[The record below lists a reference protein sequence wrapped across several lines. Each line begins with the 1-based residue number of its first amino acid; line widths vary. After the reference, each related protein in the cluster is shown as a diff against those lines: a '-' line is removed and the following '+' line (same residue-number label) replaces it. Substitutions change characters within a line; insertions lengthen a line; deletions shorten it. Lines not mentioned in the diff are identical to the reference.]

1 MAGLIVLRS
10 LLQYTQE
17 LVSHHTASIVKVQV
31 REMLYQH
38 CLALGPGYFDQS
50 RTGDGVLTLAD
61 GVERLEAFFGRYL
74 PQLTVAI
81 LTPPLI
87 FAFMAFIDW
96 PIAVIFLVF
105 ALAALLIPNTLAKWN
120 TEKNLKRR
128 DAYGALGADFLDS
141 VQGLST
147 LKAFGQSRAR
157 GDLLATRSR
166 QLFRA
171 TMGVLVANSLNSA
184 VTLMGI
190 SAAAALALGFGAWR
204 VSQGDMELRPL
215 LIVLMLGVE
224 IFRPLRELIQLG
236 HEGMI
241 ALASAQAV
249 YEILDTPIQ
258 VRESETSTRRVNG
271 TEPILAPGIGLRK
284 RHFRLPVGTTP
295 CIGAGVLHP
304 PCRGGPRLGRPQ
316 WRRQVHPRLPRPA
329 FLRPPAGAHPAG
341 RPRPA

>member
-1 MAGLIVLRS
+1 MVIVKVIHEGAAFSTLVAPLIAMAGLIFLRS
-10 LLQYTQE
+10 LFQYLQE
-17 LVSHHTASIVKVQV
+17 LVSHHTSSIVKVQV
-31 REMLYQH
+31 RERLYQH

-74 PQLTVAI
+74 PQLTVAV

-105 ALAALLIPNTLAKWN
+105 ALATLLIPNTLAKWN
-120 TEKNLKRR
+120 TVRNIRRR

-141 VQGLST
+141 VQGLAT

-157 GDLLATRSR
+157 GDLLANRSR
-166 QLFRA
+166 ALFRA
-171 TMGVLVANSLNSA
+171 TMGVLAANSLTNA
-184 VTLMGI
+184 ITLMGI
-190 SAAAALALGFGAWR
+190 SAGAALALGFGAWR

-241 ALASAQAV
+241 ALASAQGV
-249 YEILDTPIQ
+249 YEILDAPIQ
-258 VRESETSTRRVNG
+258 VKESETGARHVNG
-271 TEPILAPGIGLRK
+271 TTATLI
-284 RHFRLPVGTTP
+284 T
-295 CIGAGVLHP
+295 
-304 PCRGGPRLGRPQ
+304 
-316 WRRQVHPRLPRPA
+316 
-329 FLRPPAGAHPAG
+329 
-341 RPRPA
+341 